1 MFTTDPHET
10 EMYKRWISR
19 PCVSLK
25 YFNLILIPL
34 AESSPG
40 YTGKGHAN
48 PQVEMSEVYFYI
60 VVMNFAF
67 KAKQI
72 MYKVWLAS
80 VPTTGKLTTP
90 TVMQKLQSREV
101 TENGL

>member
-1 MFTTDPHET
+1 
-10 EMYKRWISR
+10 
-19 PCVSLK
+19 
-25 YFNLILIPL
+25 
-34 AESSPG
+34 
-40 YTGKGHAN
+40 
-48 PQVEMSEVYFYI
+48 MSEVYFYI

-90 TVMQKLQSREV
+90 TVMQKLQNREV